1 MHKNSVYFHKMVTAL
16 QAVSALFVF
25 GSHGVGGWK
34 LGFDR
39 LGHVCEQSVGVV
51 RFEQRHRV
59 VHRRKEPKS

>member
-1 MHKNSVYFHKMVTAL
+1 MHKKSVYFHKMVAAL
-16 QAVSALFVF
+16 QAVCALFVF

-51 RFEQRHRV
+51 TVWFIGERNPRADL
-59 VHRRKEPKS
+59 